1 MIYKCNFYIIIIIF
15 VILFETKLVSDEKF
29 EGLIVS
35 VDSEAVTTYDLS
47 ERIKIVLKSLNLED
61 NIKNRDSVRDR
72 VLELLIL
79 EKIKKI
85 ESQKFNIVISDEELE
100 QFIAKLYDFPVDE
113 YEKFKI
119 FLEQQNIDI
128 DVIKEQL
135 KAELMWKKFTRQ
147 KFSSKIT
154 INKSEV
160 DTLASNLINKVGKV
174 EYNYSEILFKNVI
187 ENDWKTTKKRMNKV
201 LSLLESKSSFDLI
214 AKNFDENIST
224 TNLEK
229 NRWVLEDNL
238 DENLKNVLDKLDVGE
253 VKSEIKIKNGYK
265 ILKLNQK
272 RIFGLETFTYSFI
285 KFSSFNRDLN
295 DLRSKNITC
304 DSKEDNFNFE
314 DISFVTLENI
324 RANEISEIFRDELR
338 KTDVGFFTNVI
349 EISGENNILLICDKL
364 DKENQVVNREKI
376 ETKIFSEK
384 FNQLSNTYLTN
395 LRKNINVKFFEKKKK
410 NQLF

>member
-15 VILFETKLVSDEKF
+15 IILFETKLLSDEKF

-35 VDSEAVTTYDLS
+35 VDSEAITTYDLS
-47 ERIKIVLKSLNLED
+47 ERIKIVLKSLKLED

-85 ESQKFNIVISDEELE
+85 ESQKFNIEISDEELE
-100 QFIAKLYDFPVDE
+100 EFISKLYDFPVDE
-113 YEKFKI
+113 YDKFKI

-160 DTLASNLINKVGKV
+160 DSLASNLMNKVGKV
-174 EYNYSEILFKNVI
+174 EYNFSEILFKNVI
-187 ENDWKTTKKRMNKV
+187 ENDWENTKKRMNKV

-214 AKNFDENIST
+214 AKKFDENIST

-238 DENLKNVLDKLDVGE
+238 EENLKNVLDKLDVGE
-253 VKSEIKIKNGYK
+253 VKSGIKIKNGYK

-272 RIFGLETFTYSFI
+272 RTFGLETFTYSFI
-285 KFSSFNRDLN
+285 KFSSFSRDLIN
-295 DLRSKNITC
+295 LRSKNIKC
-304 DSKEDNFNFE
+304 DLTEDNFNYE
-314 DISFVTLENI
+314 DISFVILENI
-324 RANEISEIFRDELR
+324 RANEISEIFREEIK
-338 KTDVGFFTNVI
+338 KTDIGFFTNII
-349 EISGENNILLICDKL
+349 EISGENNMLLICDKL

-395 LRKNINVKFFEKKKK
+395 LRKNINVKFFTR
-410 NQLF
+410 

>member
-15 VILFETKLVSDEKF
+15 IILFETKLLSDEKF

-35 VDSEAVTTYDLS
+35 VDSEAITTYDLS
-47 ERIKIVLKSLNLED
+47 ERIKIVLKSLKLED

-85 ESQKFNIVISDEELE
+85 ESQKFNIEISDEELE
-100 QFIAKLYDFPVDE
+100 EFIAKLYDFPVDE
-113 YEKFKI
+113 YEKFII

-160 DTLASNLINKVGKV
+160 DTLASNLMNKVGKV

-187 ENDWKTTKKRMNKV
+187 ENDWENTKKRMNKV

-214 AKNFDENIST
+214 AKKFDENIST

-238 DENLKNVLDKLDVGE
+238 DENLKNELDKLDVGE

-272 RIFGLETFTYSFI
+272 RTFGLEAFTYSFI

-295 DLRSKNITC
+295 DLRSKNIKC
-304 DSKEDNFNFE
+304 DSKEDNLNFE

-324 RANEISEIFRDELR
+324 RANEISEIFRDELK
-338 KTDVGFFTNVI
+338 KTDVGFFTNII
-349 EISGENNILLICDKL
+349 EVSGENNILLICDKL

-395 LRKNINVKFFEKKKK
+395 LRKNINVKFFTK
-410 NQLF
+410 

>member
-1 MIYKCNFYIIIIIF
+1 
-15 VILFETKLVSDEKF
+15 
-29 EGLIVS
+29 
-35 VDSEAVTTYDLS
+35 
-47 ERIKIVLKSLNLED
+47 
-61 NIKNRDSVRDR
+61 
-72 VLELLIL
+72 
-79 EKIKKI
+79 
-85 ESQKFNIVISDEELE
+85 
-100 QFIAKLYDFPVDE
+100 
-113 YEKFKI
+113 
-119 FLEQQNIDI
+119 
-128 DVIKEQL
+128 
-135 KAELMWKKFTRQ
+135 
-147 KFSSKIT
+147 
-154 INKSEV
+154 
-160 DTLASNLINKVGKV
+160 
-174 EYNYSEILFKNVI
+174 
-187 ENDWKTTKKRMNKV
+187 MNKV

-214 AKNFDENIST
+214 AKKFDENIST
-224 TNLEK
+224 TNLDK

-253 VKSEIKIKNGYK
+253 IKSEIKIKNGYK

-324 RANEISEIFRDELR
+324 RANEISEVFRDEIK
-338 KTDVGFFTNVI
+338 KTNVGFFTNVI
-349 EISGENNILLICDKL
+349 ETSGENNILLICDKL

-395 LRKNINVKFFEKKKK
+395 LRKNINVKFFAK
-410 NQLF
+410 

>member
-15 VILFETKLVSDEKF
+15 VILFETKLVSEEKF

-85 ESQKFNIVISDEELE
+85 ESQKFNIEISDEELE
-100 QFIAKLYDFPVDE
+100 EFIAKLYDFPVDE

-214 AKNFDENIST
+214 AKKFDENIST

-272 RIFGLETFTYSFI
+272 RTFGLEAFTYSFI
-285 KFSSFNRDLN
+285 KFSSFSRDLSN
-295 DLRSKNITC
+295 LKSENITC
-304 DSKEDNFNFE
+304 DSVEDNFNYE

-324 RANEISEIFRDELR
+324 RANEISEIFRDEIK
-338 KTDVGFFTNVI
+338 KTDIGLFTNVI
-349 EISGENNILLICDKL
+349 EISGENNVLLICDKL

-395 LRKNINVKFFEKKKK
+395 LRKNINVKFFAK
-410 NQLF
+410 

>member
-1 MIYKCNFYIIIIIF
+1 MIYKCNFYIIVIIF
-15 VILFETKLVSDEKF
+15 VIIFETKLVSDEKF

-100 QFIAKLYDFPVDE
+100 EFIAKLYDFPVDE

-160 DTLASNLINKVGKV
+160 DTLASNLMNKVGKV

-187 ENDWKTTKKRMNKV
+187 ENDWKNTKKRMNKV

-214 AKNFDENIST
+214 AKKFDENIST

-253 VKSEIKIKNGYK
+253 IKSEIKIKNGYK

-324 RANEISEIFRDELR
+324 RANEISEVFRDEIK
-338 KTDVGFFTNVI
+338 KTNVGFFTNVI
-349 EISGENNILLICDKL
+349 ETSGENNILLICDKL

-395 LRKNINVKFFEKKKK
+395 LRKNINVKFFAK
-410 NQLF
+410 

>member
-1 MIYKCNFYIIIIIF
+1 VIYKSNFYIIIIIF
-15 VILFETKLVSDEKF
+15 VILFETKSVSDEKF

-100 QFIAKLYDFPVDE
+100 GFIAKLYDFPVDE

-160 DTLASNLINKVGKV
+160 DTLASNLMNKVGKV

-187 ENDWKTTKKRMNKV
+187 ENDWKNTKKRMNKV

-214 AKNFDENIST
+214 AKKFDENIST

-253 VKSEIKIKNGYK
+253 IKSEIKIKNGYK

-304 DSKEDNFNFE
+304 DSKEDNLNFE

-324 RANEISEIFRDELR
+324 RANEISEIFRDELK

-376 ETKIFSEK
+376 ETKIFAEK

-395 LRKNINVKFFEKKKK
+395 LRKNINVKFFTK
-410 NQLF
+410 

>member
-1 MIYKCNFYIIIIIF
+1 MIYKCNFHIIIIIF
-15 VILFETKLVSDEKF
+15 IILFETKLLSDEKF

-35 VDSEAVTTYDLS
+35 VDSEAITTYDLS
-47 ERIKIVLKSLNLED
+47 ERIKIVLKSLKLED

-85 ESQKFNIVISDEELE
+85 ESQKFNIEISDEELE
-100 QFIAKLYDFPVDE
+100 EFIAKLYDFPVDE

-160 DTLASNLINKVGKV
+160 DTLASNLMNKVGKV

-187 ENDWKTTKKRMNKV
+187 ENDWENTKKRMNKV

-214 AKNFDENIST
+214 AKKFDENIST

-238 DENLKNVLDKLDVGE
+238 DENLKNELDKLDVGE

-272 RIFGLETFTYSFI
+272 RTFGLEAFTYSFI

-295 DLRSKNITC
+295 DLRSKNIKC
-304 DSKEDNFNFE
+304 DSKEDNLNFE

-324 RANEISEIFRDELR
+324 RANEISEIFRDELK
-338 KTDVGFFTNVI
+338 KTDVGFFTNII

-364 DKENQVVNREKI
+364 DKENQVVNRERI

-395 LRKNINVKFFEKKKK
+395 LRKNINVKFFTK
-410 NQLF
+410 

>member
-1 MIYKCNFYIIIIIF
+1 VIYKCNFYIIVIIF
-15 VILFETKLVSDEKF
+15 VIIFETKLVSDEKF

-100 QFIAKLYDFPVDE
+100 EFIAKLYDFPVDE

-154 INKSEV
+154 INKNEV
-160 DTLASNLINKVGKV
+160 DTLASNLMNKVGKV

-187 ENDWKTTKKRMNKV
+187 ENDWKNTKKRMNKV

-214 AKNFDENIST
+214 AKKFDENIST
-224 TNLEK
+224 TNLDK

-253 VKSEIKIKNGYK
+253 IKSEIKIKNGYK

-324 RANEISEIFRDELR
+324 RANEISEVFRDEIK
-338 KTDVGFFTNVI
+338 KTNVGFFTNVI
-349 EISGENNILLICDKL
+349 ETSGENNILLICDKL

-395 LRKNINVKFFEKKKK
+395 LRKNINVKFFAK
-410 NQLF
+410 

>member
-1 MIYKCNFYIIIIIF
+1 
-15 VILFETKLVSDEKF
+15 LVSDEKF

-100 QFIAKLYDFPVDE
+100 GFIAKLYDFPVDE

-160 DTLASNLINKVGKV
+160 DTLASNLMNKVGKV

-187 ENDWKTTKKRMNKV
+187 ENDWKNTKKRMNKV

-214 AKNFDENIST
+214 AKKFDENIST

-253 VKSEIKIKNGYK
+253 IKSEIKIKNGYK

-304 DSKEDNFNFE
+304 DSKEDNLNFE

-324 RANEISEIFRDELR
+324 RANEISEIFRDELK

-395 LRKNINVKFFEKKKK
+395 LRKNINVKFFTE
-410 NQLF
+410 

>member
-1 MIYKCNFYIIIIIF
+1 MICKCNFYIIIIIF

-395 LRKNINVKFFEKKKK
+395 LRKNINVKFFAK
-410 NQLF
+410 

>member
-395 LRKNINVKFFEKKKK
+395 LRKNINVKFFTK
-410 NQLF
+410 

>member
-160 DTLASNLINKVGKV
+160 DTLASNLMNKVGKV

-187 ENDWKTTKKRMNKV
+187 ENDWKNTKKRMNKV

-214 AKNFDENIST
+214 AKKFDENIST

-395 LRKNINVKFFEKKKK
+395 LRKNINVKFFTK
-410 NQLF
+410 

>member
-15 VILFETKLVSDEKF
+15 VILFETKLLSDEKF

-35 VDSEAVTTYDLS
+35 VDSEAITTYDLS
-47 ERIKIVLKSLNLED
+47 ERIKIVLKSLKLED

-85 ESQKFNIVISDEELE
+85 ESQKFNIEISDEELE
-100 QFIAKLYDFPVDE
+100 EFISKLYEFPVDE

-135 KAELMWKKFTRQ
+135 EAELMWKKFTRQ

-154 INKSEV
+154 INKGEV
-160 DTLASNLINKVGKV
+160 DTLASNLMNKVGKV

-187 ENDWKTTKKRMNKV
+187 ENDWENTKKRMNKV

-214 AKNFDENIST
+214 AKKFDENIST

-272 RIFGLETFTYSFI
+272 RTFGLEAFSYSFI
-285 KFSSFNRDLN
+285 KFSSFSSDLS

-304 DSKEDNFNFE
+304 DSIEDNFNSE

-324 RANEISEIFRDELR
+324 RANEISEIFRDEIK
-338 KTDVGFFTNVI
+338 KTDVGLFTNVI

-395 LRKNINVKFFEKKKK
+395 LRKNINVKFFTE
-410 NQLF
+410 

>member
-15 VILFETKLVSDEKF
+15 VILFETKLFSDEKF

-85 ESQKFNIVISDEELE
+85 ESQKFNIEISDEELE
-100 QFIAKLYDFPVDE
+100 EFIAKLYDFPVDE

-229 NRWVLEDNL
+229 NRWVMVDNL
-238 DENLKNVLDKLDVGE
+238 DDDLKSVLNQLGVGE
-253 VKSEIKIKNGYK
+253 IKSNIKTKNGYK
-265 ILKLNQK
+265 IIKLNEK
-272 RIFGLETFTYSFI
+272 RIFGLEAFTYSFI
-285 KFSSFNRDLN
+285 KFSSFNKDLN
-295 DLRSKNITC
+295 ELKKSNITC
-304 DSKEDNFNFE
+304 EFDEDKFNLE
-314 DISFVTLENI
+314 DISFVSIQNI
-324 RANEISEIFRDELR
+324 KANELSEIFFDELE
-338 KTDVGFFTNVI
+338 KTKIGSFTNI
-349 EISGENNILLICDKL
+349 IDISGENNILLVCDKF
-364 DKENQVVNREKI
+364 DKEKQVVNREKI
-376 ETKIFSEK
+376 ETKIFAEK
-384 FNQLSNTYLTN
+384 FNQLTNTYLAN
-395 LRKNINVKFFEKKKK
+395 LRKNINVKFFTE
-410 NQLF
+410 